1 MRAAISFLVLLT
13 ACGGTTSGSAPDWVG
28 SWRSAAS
35 VPGSYSEM
43 TLEGRGT
50 SLGGTG
56 VQHVEAGIDRPFVVL
71 GTTAPVP
78 GPGVTFTY
86 ADGATE
92 GFTFSQ
98 PDATRLVLS
107 NPSRELSFVR
117 PTYQPCAGK
126 ACGASCQVCPP
137 ADPNCV
143 ETAVVKACTVD
154 GTCVPAGYVCP
165 AGPAGPCSPV
175 PACGV

>member
-1 MRAAISFLVLLT
+1 MRSGLSFLVLLT
-13 ACGGTTSGSAPDWVG
+13 ACGSSTPVSAPDWAG

-35 VPGSYSEM
+35 VPGSYAEM
-43 TLEGRGT
+43 TLDGRGT

-56 VQHVEAGIDRPFVVL
+56 VQHVEAGIDRPFVVQ

-98 PDATRLVLS
+98 PDAMRLVLW
-107 NPSRELSFVR
+107 NPNRELSFAR
-117 PTYQPCAGK
+117 PTYQACAGK
-126 ACGASCQVCPP
+126 ACGASCQLCPP
-137 ADPNCV
+137 GDPSCV
-143 ETAVVKACTVD
+143 ETAVVKACAVD
-154 GTCVPAGYVCP
+154 GSCVPMGSICP
-165 AGPAGPCSPV
+165 AGPTGPCSPV
-175 PACGV
+175 PACGI

>member
-1 MRAAISFLVLLT
+1 MLAAPSFLVFLT
-13 ACGGTTSGSAPDWVG
+13 ACGSLTPVSAPDWVG

-35 VPGSYSEM
+35 VPGSYAEM

-56 VQHVEAGIDRPFVVL
+56 VQHVEARLDRPFVVL

-78 GPGVTFTY
+78 GLGVTFTY

-98 PDATRLVLS
+98 PDATRLDLS
-107 NPSRELSFVR
+107 NPSRALSFMR
-117 PTYQPCAGK
+117 PTYQPL
-126 ACGASCQVCPP
+126 
-137 ADPNCV
+137 
-143 ETAVVKACTVD
+143 
-154 GTCVPAGYVCP
+154 
-165 AGPAGPCSPV
+165 
-175 PACGV
+175 PACGT